1 MENAYMSSQIRNAV
15 TTLIKDNDNNLEFS
29 DTGYDTGYI
38 EGVHDG
44 LIDFLNKL
52 GIIHDFQYMNY

>member
-15 TTLIKDNDNNLEFS
+15 ATLIKDNDNNLEIS
-29 DTGYDTGYI
+29 DPGYDTGYV

-44 LIDFLNKL
+44 LIDLLNKL
-52 GIIHDFQYMNY
+52 GIVHDFQYMNY

>member
-15 TTLIKDNDNNLEFS
+15 NDNNLEFS

>member
-1 MENAYMSSQIRNAV
+1 MSLPLLS
-15 TTLIKDNDNNLEFS
+15 IKDNDDNLEIS
-29 DTGYDTGYI
+29 DFGYDTGYI

-44 LIDFLNKL
+44 LIDLLNKL